1 MGSMTARILILLWTA
16 LLPAATVNT
25 NDRYIP
31 LIQDGAGWKT
41 LIVVANPA
49 KESAQVEVAIQ
60 GPKGFAEPWL
70 VSLKSSMGAVSGQLV
85 SATLAPGASMVI
97 ETAGTAT
104 AHSRG
109 FAVVSV
115 AKGSPAGAFA
125 RLVHT
130 TAGTV
135 DQTLTIPLSPE
146 LEQRSI
152 VPLFLDGDAKS
163 ELVLVSETR
172 AAVMELF
179 FRDPG
184 GRIVRSEVIDF
195 GNQAQEIIAL
205 EQRFPGLAGFI
216 GTLEWKVTFPT
227 ADIYEELTLSA
238 LVLTNKGG
246 GPFSAIT
253 PMTLPEDQGR
263 RSRH

>member
-1 MGSMTARILILLWTA
+1 MPVRFVLAFCAS

-25 NDRYIP
+25 HDRYLP
-31 LIQDGAGWKT
+31 LIQDGGGWKT
-41 LIVVANPA
+41 LVVVANPA
-49 KESAQVEVAIQ
+49 KEAALVEVTIQ

-70 VSLKSSMGAVSGQLV
+70 VPLKASTGAVSGQLV
-85 SATLAPGASMVI
+85 SATLAPGASMII
-97 ETAGTAT
+97 ETAGSA
-104 AHSRG
+104 AALSRG

-115 AKGSPAGAFA
+115 AKESPVGAFA

-130 TAGTV
+130 SSGGV
-135 DQTLTIPLSPE
+135 IDQTLTIPLSPE

-152 VPLFLDGDAKS
+152 IPLFLDGDSKS
-163 ELVLVSETR
+163 QLVLVSETR
-172 AAVMELF
+172 AAVIELF

-184 GRIVRSEVIDF
+184 GRTVRSEVIDF
-195 GNQAQEIIAL
+195 GNQAQEVISL
-205 EQRFPGLAGFI
+205 EQRFPGLAGFT

-246 GPFSAIT
+246 GPLSAIT

>member
-1 MGSMTARILILLWTA
+1 MSARFALALWAA

-25 NDRYIP
+25 HDRYIP
-31 LIQDGAGWKT
+31 LVQDGDGWKT
-41 LIVVANPA
+41 LIVIANPA
-49 KESAQVEVAIQ
+49 KESAQVEVTLQ

-70 VSLKSSMGAVSGQLV
+70 VPLKASSGAVTGQLV
-85 SATLAPGASMVI
+85 SASLAPGGSIVI

-104 AHSRG
+104 TLSRG

-115 AKGSPAGAFA
+115 AKESPVGAFA

-130 TAGTV
+130 TSGGVT

-152 VPLFLDGDAKS
+152 VPLFLDGDSKS
-163 ELVLVSETR
+163 QLVLVSETR
-172 AAVMELF
+172 AAVIELF

-184 GRIVRSEVIDF
+184 GRTVRSEVIDF
-195 GNQAQEIIAL
+195 GNQAQEVIAL
-205 EQRFPGLAGFI
+205 EQRFPGLVGFT

-246 GPFSAIT
+246 GPVSAIT